1 VNSDC
6 NRAAGEAAIEESVL
20 AVVKRHLSPGLALGY
35 KLIGRGAF
43 ECEAHGATVV
53 LSDGREVL
61 DFGAYGAVMLG
72 HRHPAVLAAV
82 RAQLDTLT
90 TSTRALANPVVAG
103 FVSDL
108 LATFSD
114 RYERA
119 WLGSDG
125 ADVVEVAVKLA
136 RRASGRLRVLAVER
150 SFHGKT
156 LGALPLTANRAFHTG
171 LEPLLGYASHIA
183 ADDPAAVAR
192 ETGKGD
198 VAAVIF
204 EPVQGEGGVHV
215 LAHDVLGRW
224 AADARAA
231 GAFVISDEIQCGLR
245 RCGPISLAVDYGVEP
260 DAVLL
265 GKALGGGVMPLA
277 ALVATERLHRPLAR
291 DPTWH
296 SSTFGGHPLAC
307 AAGRAALAVVEDPA
321 TRARMDEIARY
332 CETAL
337 GALGERHRDVV
348 ADVRGKGMLWGIELR
363 NAGLAGTVLV
373 ELAERDVLV
382 SPCLS
387 APRTIRIVPPLVAT
401 DEQLRQAWDALSGA
415 LSEAG
420 SVAAAERVDA

>member
-1 VNSDC
+1 MDTD
-6 NRAAGEAAIEESVL
+6 RDRTAGEASVEKSVL
-20 AVVKRHLSPGLALGY
+20 AVVKQHLSPGLALGY
-35 KLIGRGAF
+35 KLIGKGAF
-43 ECEAHGATVV
+43 ELEAQGATVV

-72 HRHPAVLAAV
+72 HRHPTVLAAV
-82 RAQLDTLT
+82 REQLDTLT

-108 LATFSD
+108 LATFSGEYQ
-114 RYERA
+114 RV

-136 RRASGRLRVLAVER
+136 RRASGRLRLLAVER

-156 LGALPLTANRAFHTG
+156 LGALPLTANRAFHAG
-171 LEPLLGYASHIA
+171 LEPLLGYVSHIA
-183 ADDPAAVAR
+183 ADDAAAVAR

-215 LAHDVLGRW
+215 LADDVLRRW

-245 RCGPISLAVDYGVEP
+245 RCGPISLAVDYGLEP

-307 AAGRAALAVVEDPA
+307 AAGRSAIAVVEAPA
-321 TRARMDEIARY
+321 TRARMDEISRC
-332 CETAL
+332 CERAL
-337 GALGERHRDVV
+337 AALGERHRDVV
-348 ADVRGKGMLWGIELR
+348 SDVRGRGMLWGIELR

-387 APRTIRIVPPLVAT
+387 APQTIRVLPPLVAT
-401 DEQLRQAWDALSGA
+401 DEQLRQVWDALGGA
-415 LSEAG
+415 LAE
-420 SVAAAERVDA
+420 AERVAATE